1 MDLKSKEAKEGWMK
15 ATKYF
20 KDKTKDDKEEEKK
33 KARKKAI
40 QAKSSKDDKISSIA
54 EGVMRWA
61 KNS

>member
-1 MDLKSKEAKEGWMK
+1 MDLKSKEAKKGWNE
-15 ATKYF
+15 ATSYF
-20 KDKTKDDKEEEKK
+20 KRFNEDEEKK

-40 QAKSSKDDKISSIA
+40 QAKSSKDDSIKSIA